1 MVAVLTTG
9 RRCTRGRLG
18 VDSQFKL
25 LVEHVAGGRR
35 YQPIFCAVRT
45 NKRLSIMT
53 SKKAKSS
60 AETTKAGD
68 YALGKYPGTRHM
80 WVFR

>member
-1 MVAVLTTG
+1 MLHDLRTLTCRWTVTVLTAG
-9 RRCTRGRLG
+9 RRCRRGRLG

-60 AETTKAGD
+60 AETTKALR
-68 YALGKYPGTRHM
+68 AH
-80 WVFR
+80 